1 MNQMIGLALAAGS
14 FVGTHFLLSHP
25 LRRPLVDRIGEGPF
39 RGIYTLVSFATFGLT
54 IWVYHSMGRQQ
65 PLWTLGDAGWVVAT
79 LLMWLGAIL
88 FAGSF
93 IGKPALPGTRGPR
106 GRTATGVLA
115 ITRHPMMWGFA
126 IWAVVHMMMVATPK
140 ALILDFSILFL
151 ALVGSMMQDR
161 KKQALMGADWHD
173 WTAQTAFFPFARG
186 LRNPGLFAFAAG
198 TALFLV
204 ATWLHPFPVGLW
216 HWLT

>member
-1 MNQMIGLALAAGS
+1 
-14 FVGTHFLLSHP
+14 
-25 LRRPLVDRIGEGPF
+25 
-39 RGIYTLVSFATFGLT
+39 
-54 IWVYHSMGRQQ
+54 MGRQQ
-65 PLWTLGDAGWVVAT
+65 PLWTLGEAGWVVAT

-93 IGKPALPGTRGPR
+93 IGNPALPGTRGPR
-106 GRTATGVLA
+106 GRTATGVMA

-140 ALILDFSILFL
+140 ALILDFAILFL

-161 KKQALMGADWHD
+161 KKQALLGEDWHD
-173 WTAQTAFFPFARG
+173 WSAQTAFFPFARG

-198 TALFLV
+198 TALFLI

>member
-65 PLWTLGDAGWVVAT
+65 PLWTSGEAGWVVAT

-93 IGKPALPGTRGPR
+93 IGNPALPGTRGPR
-106 GRTATGVLA
+106 GRTATGVMA

>member
-1 MNQMIGLALAAGS
+1 MIGLALAAGS

-93 IGKPALPGTRGPR
+93 IGNPALPGTRGPR
-106 GRTATGVLA
+106 GRTASGVMA

>member
-65 PLWTLGDAGWVVAT
+65 PLWTLGEAGWIVAT

-93 IGKPALPGTRGPR
+93 IGIPALPGTRGPR
-106 GRTATGVLA
+106 GRTASGVMA

>member
-1 MNQMIGLALAAGS
+1 VNQMIALALAAGS

-25 LRRPLVDRIGEGPF
+25 LRRPLVERMSEGPF

-54 IWVYHSMGRQQ
+54 IWAYRSMGRQQ
-65 PLWTLGDAGWVVAT
+65 PLWSVGEAGWIVAT

-93 IGKPALPGTRGPR
+93 IGNPALPGTRGPR
-106 GRTATGVLA
+106 GRTASGVMA

-140 ALILDFSILFL
+140 ALVFDFAILFL

-161 KKQALMGADWHD
+161 KKQALLGEDWHD
-173 WTAQTAFFPFARG
+173 WSAQTAFFPFARG
-186 LRNPGLFAFAAG
+186 LRNPGLFAFATG
-198 TALFLV
+198 TALFLI

>member
-1 MNQMIGLALAAGS
+1 MIGLALAAGS

-25 LRRPLVDRIGEGPF
+25 LRRPLVNRIGEGPF
-39 RGIYTLVSFATFGLT
+39 RGIYTLVSFATVGLT

-93 IGKPALPGTRGPR
+93 IGNPALPGTRGPR
-106 GRTATGVLA
+106 GRTASGVMA

>member
-1 MNQMIGLALAAGS
+1 MIGLALAAGS

-93 IGKPALPGTRGPR
+93 IGNPALPGTRGPR
-106 GRTATGVLA
+106 GRTASGVMA

-186 LRNPGLFAFAAG
+186 LSNPGLFAFAAG

>member
-93 IGKPALPGTRGPR
+93 IGNPALPGTRGPR
-106 GRTATGVLA
+106 GRTASGVMA

>member
-1 MNQMIGLALAAGS
+1 MIALALAAGS

-25 LRRPLVDRIGEGPF
+25 LRRPLVERMAEGPF

-54 IWVYHSMGRQQ
+54 IWAYHSMGRQQ
-65 PLWTLGDAGWVVAT
+65 PLWSVGEAGWVVAT

-93 IGKPALPGTRGPR
+93 IGNPARPGPGGPC
-106 GRTATGVLA
+106 GRTGCGVMPN
-115 ITRHPMMWGFA
+115 TRHPMMWGFA

-140 ALILDFSILFL
+140 ALVFDFAILFL

-161 KKQALMGADWHD
+161 KKQALLGEDWHD
-173 WTAQTAFFPFARG
+173 WSAQTAFFPFARG

-198 TALFLV
+198 TALFLI
-204 ATWLHPFPVGLW
+204 ATWLHPFPVGPW

>member
-1 MNQMIGLALAAGS
+1 MIGLALAAGS

-65 PLWTLGDAGWVVAT
+65 PLWASGDAGWVVAT

-93 IGKPALPGTRGPR
+93 IGNPALPGTRGPR
-106 GRTATGVLA
+106 GRTATGVMA

-140 ALILDFSILFL
+140 ALILDFAILFL

-161 KKQALMGADWHD
+161 KKQALLGEDWHD
-173 WTAQTAFFPFARG
+173 WSAQTAFFPFARG

-198 TALFLV
+198 TALFLI

>member
-1 MNQMIGLALAAGS
+1 MNQILGLALAAGS

-25 LRRPLVDRIGEGPF
+25 LRRPLVDRLGEGPF

-54 IWVYHSMGRQQ
+54 IWAYRSMGRQQ
-65 PLWTLGDAGWVVAT
+65 PLWSVGEAGWIVAT

-93 IGKPALPGTRGPR
+93 IGNPALPGTRGPR
-106 GRTATGVLA
+106 GRTASGVMA

-126 IWAVVHMMMVATPK
+126 IWAVVHMMMVATRK
-140 ALILDFSILFL
+140 ALVLDFSILFL

-161 KKQALMGADWHD
+161 KKQALLGEDWHD
-173 WTAQTAFFPFARG
+173 WSAQTAFFPFARG

-198 TALFLV
+198 TALFLI